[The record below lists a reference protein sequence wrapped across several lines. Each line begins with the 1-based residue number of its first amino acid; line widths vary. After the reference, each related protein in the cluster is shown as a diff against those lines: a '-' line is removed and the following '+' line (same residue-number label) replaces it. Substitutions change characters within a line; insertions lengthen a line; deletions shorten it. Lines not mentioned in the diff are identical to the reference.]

1 MGDAW
6 PVKVLDIHRE
16 LSRDFVAG
24 GRGRLSQTWLRL
36 SALAGIA
43 GLVTARSL
51 AGPTADSSHR
61 NVLWIVADDMG
72 YGDLSSTGSVN
83 YDTPNIDRIGREGV
97 TMDHAYVYPVCSPSR
112 AALLTGRT
120 PQRCG
125 VESVLLPGY
134 EAGLSAEIPNAAR
147 EFAAAGYRTALIGK
161 WHLGDR
167 PRSSPNALGFDEF
180 YGFLWGE
187 TGYFS
192 HTKKVGGVEKLDF
205 YQDTTKA
212 DQPGYTT
219 DLYTDRAIR
228 FLQENREKPFFL
240 FLAYNAPHYYLDA
253 PASYQARFSGQPQA
267 MYSAVMKSLDDN
279 IGRLLDTLAQLGLDK
294 STLVIFLSD
303 NGAPANGGGR
313 NAPLRG
319 HKNELLEGGIRTP
332 MFARLPGVIPAGA
345 RNAGTFAAWDLLPT
359 SEGLAGLPVSAGFE
373 GRDLQ
378 KLLTDP
384 SSGNPEARC
393 FQYTG
398 PGGVLSRAVI
408 KQGWKLYATEKPN
421 GGSVIALYDLDR
433 DPGESRDMAAVEPAK
448 VEELLGEW
456 NKWAKSLSPA
466 LQEWRLSEP
475 VGDRLNK

>member
-1 MGDAW
+1 M
-6 PVKVLDIHRE
+6 KVLDIPRE
-16 LSRDFVAG
+16 MSRNSVAG
-24 GRGRLSQTWLRL
+24 ERCWVSQTWLRI
-36 SALAGIA
+36 SAWAGIV

-51 AGPTADSSHR
+51 AGPIADSVHR

-72 YGDLSSTGSVN
+72 YGDLSSTGCVN

-97 TMDHAYVYPVCSPSR
+97 TLDHAYVYPVCSPSR

-147 EFAAAGYRTALIGK
+147 EFSAAGYRTALIGK
-161 WHLGDR
+161 WHLGDKPQSR
-167 PRSSPNALGFDEF
+167 PNALGFDEF

-192 HTKKVGGVEKLDF
+192 HAKKVGGVEQLDF
-205 YQDTTKA
+205 YQNTTKA

-228 FLQENREKPFFL
+228 FLQENRDRPFFL
-240 FLAYNAPHYYLDA
+240 YLAYNAPHYYLDA

-279 IGRLLDTLAQLGLDK
+279 VGRLLDELAQLGLDK
-294 STLVIFLSD
+294 STLVVFLSD
-303 NGAPANGGGR
+303 NGAPASGGGR

-319 HKNELLEGGIRTP
+319 HKNDLLEGGIRTP
-332 MFARLPGVIPAGA
+332 MFARLPGVIPAGG
-345 RNAGTFAAWDLLPT
+345 RSAGTFAAWDLLPT
-359 SEGLAGLPVSAGFE
+359 SLGLAGLPVSGGFE
-373 GRDLQ
+373 GKDLQ

-408 KQGWKLYATEKPN
+408 KQGWKLYAADKPK
-421 GGSVIALYDLDR
+421 GGSVVALYNIER
-433 DPGESRDMAAVEPAK
+433 DPGESRDMAAIEPAK
-448 VEELLGEW
+448 VEELLAEW
-456 NKWAKSLSPA
+456 NDWAKSFSPA
-466 LQEWRLSEP
+466 LSEWKLMEP
-475 VGDRLNK
+475 TDGRLNK

>member
-1 MGDAW
+1 MGDGC
-6 PVKVLDIHRE
+6 PVKVLNTPRE
-16 LSRDFVAG
+16 MLQESAG
-24 GRGRLSQTWLRL
+24 GERGWVSQALLRI
-36 SALAGIA
+36 SAWAGIA

-51 AGPTADSSHR
+51 AGPAADGVHR

-72 YGDLSSTGSVN
+72 YGDLSSTGCVN

-97 TMDHAYVYPVCSPSR
+97 TLDRAYVYPVCSPSR

-125 VESVLLPGY
+125 IESVLLPGY
-134 EAGLSAEIPNAAR
+134 EAGLSAGIPNAAR
-147 EFAAAGYRTALIGK
+147 EFSAAGYRTALIGK
-161 WHLGDR
+161 WHLGDKPQSR
-167 PRSSPNALGFDEF
+167 PNALGFDEF

-192 HTKKVGGVEKLDF
+192 HAKKVGGVEQLDF
-205 YQDTTKA
+205 YQNTTKV

-228 FLQENREKPFFL
+228 FLQENRDRPFFL
-240 FLAYNAPHYYLDA
+240 DLAYNAPHYYLDA

-279 IGRLLDTLAQLGLDK
+279 IGRLLDALAQLGLDK
-294 STLVIFLSD
+294 TTLVVFLSD
-303 NGAPANGGGR
+303 NGAPATGGGR
-313 NAPLRG
+313 NTPLRG

-332 MFARLPGVIPAGA
+332 MFVRLPGVIPAGG
-345 RNAGTFAAWDLLPT
+345 RSAGTFAAWDLLPT
-359 SEGLAGLPVSAGFE
+359 SLGLAGLPVPAGLE
-373 GRDLQ
+373 GKDLQ

-384 SSGNPEARC
+384 SATNPDARC

-408 KQGWKLYATEKPN
+408 KQGWKLYGTEKP
-421 GGSVIALYDLDR
+421 GGVSTLALYDLNR
-433 DPGESRDMAAVEPAK
+433 DPGESRDLAAAEPAK
-448 VEELLGEW
+448 VGELLGEW
-456 NKWAKSLSPA
+456 NLWAKSFSPA
-466 LQEWRLSEP
+466 LHEWKLAEP
-475 VGDRLNK
+475 AGVRLNP